1 MTGVV
6 GSSAM
11 PTYSIFGDTVSVASR
26 MESTSSE
33 LRIQISEASYQALQ
47 QIGGY
52 ITEERNDRTD
62 SSESLKTY
70 WLIGKTLKAVQR
82 REKDRSKEKS
92 LCNRQS
98 IISLTSTDIVIDHS
112 TEDGRES

>member
-6 GSSAM
+6 GSSTM
-11 PTYSIFGDTVSVASR
+11 PTYSIFGDTVSIASR

-52 ITEERNDRTD
+52 ITEERND
-62 SSESLKTY
+62 SPESFKTY
-70 WLIGKTLKAVQR
+70 WLIGKTSKAVQR
-82 REKDRSKEKS
+82 REKVRSGERSS

-112 TEDGRES
+112 TENGREM